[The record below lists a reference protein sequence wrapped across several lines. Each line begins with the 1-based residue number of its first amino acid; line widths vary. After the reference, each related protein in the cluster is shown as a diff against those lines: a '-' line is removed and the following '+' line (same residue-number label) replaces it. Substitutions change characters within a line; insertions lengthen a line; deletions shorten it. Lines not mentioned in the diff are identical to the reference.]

1 MYRAIF
7 KNEKTGRHYVRI
19 NDCLFS
25 VVFPKEYKPDYK
37 VDKNGKEYF
46 VENIELM
53 SNKENFCYFYVKK

>member
-1 MYRAIF
+1 MNRAIF

-25 VVFPKEYKPDYK
+25 EKKKKGYNPDYK

-46 VENIELM
+46 VGNIELM
-53 SNKENFCYFYVKK
+53 SNKENFFYFYVKK